1 MSEHRLPVRR
11 IDPDDPH
18 RSAKVSPRIEQLAW
32 ILDDAIR
39 IPGTTKR
46 VGVDGVVGLIP
57 GIGDAAGLAAGMIV
71 VGAGILGGVAVPT
84 ILRMLWNVTID
95 ATLGTIPFA
104 GDAFDF
110 VNKTNTRNLN
120 LIHADLADRKGT
132 SRRSAIVLTA
142 WFAGV
147 TTVVVT
153 LIVIQLLVIVWI
165 LSKIF

>member
-1 MSEHRLPVRR
+1 MSEHRLPIRR
-11 IDPDDPH
+11 IDPADPH
-18 RSAKVSPRIEQLAW
+18 RAAKVSPRIQQLTW

-71 VGAGILGGVAVPT
+71 VAAGILGGVAVPT

-95 ATLGTIPFA
+95 ATLGAIPFA

-120 LIHADLADRKGT
+120 LIHADLADRKRT
-132 SRRSAIVLTA
+132 ARRSALVLTI

-147 TTVVVT
+147 SAIVVVLV
-153 LIVIQLLVIVWI
+153 LIQILVIAWV

>member
-1 MSEHRLPVRR
+1 
-11 IDPDDPH
+11 
-18 RSAKVSPRIEQLAW
+18 
-32 ILDDAIR
+32 
-39 IPGTTKR
+39 
-46 VGVDGVVGLIP
+46 
-57 GIGDAAGLAAGMIV
+57 MIV